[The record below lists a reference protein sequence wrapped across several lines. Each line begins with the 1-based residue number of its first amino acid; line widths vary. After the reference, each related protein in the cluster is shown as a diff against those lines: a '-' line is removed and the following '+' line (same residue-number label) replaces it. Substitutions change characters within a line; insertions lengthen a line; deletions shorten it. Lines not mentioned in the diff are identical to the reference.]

1 MVESIQAAIS
11 LGSRQVP
18 RSLAS
23 KMVSYT
29 EARKKK
35 EKFRKYR
42 ESIEAKAKKSV
53 EHQAKIWVL
62 LERNGRF
69 YTISYPKN
77 VSAVLDILHF
87 RHVRPLTGTKG
98 TSATTTTGESS

>member
-1 MVESIQAAIS
+1 
-11 LGSRQVP
+11 
-18 RSLAS
+18 
-23 KMVSYT
+23 MVSYT

-53 EHQAKIWVL
+53 EHQAKIWIL

-69 YTISYPKN
+69 YPISYPKN
-77 VSAVLDILHF
+77 VSAVLDVLQF

-98 TSATTTTGESS
+98 KSAITTTTTTTTTSGESS

>member
-1 MVESIQAAIS
+1 
-11 LGSRQVP
+11 
-18 RSLAS
+18 
-23 KMVSYT
+23 MVSYT

-53 EHQAKIWVL
+53 EHQAKIWIL

-69 YTISYPKN
+69 YPISYPKN
-77 VSAVLDILHF
+77 AKAQSQQQQQQQQQQQHQASRPELDGFTNNQRSTFTLIEPVAL
-87 RHVRPLTGTKG
+87 RPSQLNGMVW
-98 TSATTTTGESS
+98 

>member
-1 MVESIQAAIS
+1 
-11 LGSRQVP
+11 
-18 RSLAS
+18 
-23 KMVSYT
+23 MVSYT

-53 EHQAKIWVL
+53 EHQAKIWIL

-69 YTISYPKN
+69 YPISYPKD
-77 VSAVLDILHF
+77 VSDVLDILQF
-87 RHVRPLTGTKG
+87 QACTTADWDERHKRNSDK
-98 TSATTTTGESS
+98 

>member
-1 MVESIQAAIS
+1 MVESIHAAIS
-11 LGSRQVP
+11 LGSHQVS
-18 RSLAS
+18 RSLVS
-23 KMVSYT
+23 QMVSYT

-53 EHQAKIWVL
+53 EHQAKIWIL

-69 YTISYPKN
+69 YPIRYPKN
-77 VSAVLDILHF
+77 VSAVFDVLHL
-87 RHVRPLTGTKG
+87 RNV
-98 TSATTTTGESS
+98 

>member
-1 MVESIQAAIS
+1 MVESIHAAIS
-11 LGSRQVP
+11 LESRQVP

-23 KMVSYT
+23 QMVSCS

-53 EHQAKIWVL
+53 EHQAKIWIL
-62 LERNGRF
+62 MERNGRF
-69 YTISYPKN
+69 YPISYPKN
-77 VSAVLDILHF
+77 VSAVLDVLHF
-87 RHVRPLTGTKG
+87 KHLDR
-98 TSATTTTGESS
+98 

>member
-1 MVESIQAAIS
+1 MVESIHAAIS
-11 LGSRQVP
+11 LGSRQVL

-23 KMVSYT
+23 QMVSYT

-42 ESIEAKAKKSV
+42 ESVEAKAKKSV
-53 EHQAKIWVL
+53 EHQAKIWIL
-62 LERNGRF
+62 MERNGRF
-69 YTISYPKN
+69 YPISYPKN
-77 VSAVLDILHF
+77 VSDVLDVLQF

-98 TSATTTTGESS
+98 THATATGDSS